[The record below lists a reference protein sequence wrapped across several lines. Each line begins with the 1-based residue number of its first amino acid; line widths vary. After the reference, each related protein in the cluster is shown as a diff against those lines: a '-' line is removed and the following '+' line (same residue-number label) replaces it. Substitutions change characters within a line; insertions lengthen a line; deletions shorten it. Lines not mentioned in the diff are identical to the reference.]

1 MIDRRWPGAALMRIW
16 RLPFLVAYLALSGC
30 VIGYGPCL
38 FQQPVKNT
46 LTGHVHFRDY
56 PGPDGLDNVPVL
68 SLDRTAYIYAPAQSH
83 HCLPANDVQLVG
95 VAEFPPNVIENSH
108 VTVDGVLFQ
117 AGSGRQHTPFLMNV
131 TTILPIPAR
140 H

>member
-1 MIDRRWPGAALMRIW
+1 MTDRRSSGAALKRIW
-16 RLPFLVAYLALSGC
+16 RDSLLGACLGLSGC

-56 PGPDGLDNVPVL
+56 PAPDGLDNVPVL
-68 SLDRTAYIYAPAQSH
+68 SLDRTAYVYAPAQSH
-83 HCLPANDVQLVG
+83 HCLAANDLQLVG

-117 AGSGRQHTPFLMNV
+117 AGSGRQHTPFLINV

>member
-1 MIDRRWPGAALMRIW
+1 MRAW
-16 RLPFLVAYLALSGC
+16 RLSFMGASLVLSGC

-46 LTGHVHFRDY
+46 LAGRVHFRDY
-56 PGPDGLDNVPVL
+56 PSADGIDNVPVL
-68 SLDRTAYIYAPAQSH
+68 ALDKTAYIYAPAESH

-95 VAEFPPNVIENSH
+95 VAEFPQNVIENTH
-108 VTVDGVLFQ
+108 VSVDGRLFQ
-117 AGSGRQHTPFLMNV
+117 AASDHQHTDFLINV
-131 TTILPIPAR
+131 ITILPIPAA

>member
-1 MIDRRWPGAALMRIW
+1 MRIW

-83 HCLPANDVQLVG
+83 HCLPANDVQLIG

>member
-1 MIDRRWPGAALMRIW
+1 MMRIW
-16 RLPFLVAYLALSGC
+16 RWSFIGAYLGLSGC

-56 PGPDGLDNVPVL
+56 PAADGMDNVPVL

-83 HCLPANDVQLVG
+83 HCMGANDVQLVG
-95 VAEFPPNVIENSH
+95 VAEFPQNDIENSH
-108 VTVDGVLFQ
+108 VSVDGRLFQ
-117 AGSGRQHTPFLMNV
+117 ASSNRQHTPFLLDV
-131 TTILPIPAR
+131 ITILPTPSA

>member
-1 MIDRRWPGAALMRIW
+1 MTDRRSSGAVLMRIW
-16 RLPFLVAYLALSGC
+16 RASLLGACLGLSGC

-56 PGPDGLDNVPVL
+56 PAPDGLDNVPVL
-68 SLDRTAYIYAPAQSH
+68 SLDRTAYVYAPAQSH
-83 HCLPANDVQLVG
+83 HCLAANDLQLVG

>member
-1 MIDRRWPGAALMRIW
+1 MRIW
-16 RLPFLVAYLALSGC
+16 RVSLLGAYFGVSGC

-46 LTGHVHFRDY
+46 LTGHVHFRDFAA
-56 PGPDGLDNVPVL
+56 PDGLDNVPVL

-117 AGSGRQHTPFLMNV
+117 AGSGRQHTPFLINV

>member
-1 MIDRRWPGAALMRIW
+1 MTDRRSSGAALMRIW
-16 RLPFLVAYLALSGC
+16 RDSLLGACFGLSGC

-56 PGPDGLDNVPVL
+56 PAPDGLDNVPVL

-83 HCLPANDVQLVG
+83 HCLAANDLQLIG

-131 TTILPIPAR
+131 TTILPIPTQ

>member
-1 MIDRRWPGAALMRIW
+1 MRIW

-83 HCLPANDVQLVG
+83 HCLPANDVQLIG

-108 VTVDGVLFQ
+108 VTVDGTLFQ
-117 AGSGRQHTPFLMNV
+117 SGSGRQHTPFLMNV
-131 TTILPIPAR
+131 TTILPIPVR

>member
-1 MIDRRWPGAALMRIW
+1 MRAW
-16 RLPFLVAYLALSGC
+16 RLSFIGAYLGLSGC

-56 PGPDGLDNVPVL
+56 ASRDGMDNVPVL
-68 SLDRTAYIYAPAQSH
+68 ALDRTAYLYAPAESH

-95 VAEFPPNVIENSH
+95 VAEFPQNVIENTH
-108 VTVDGVLFQ
+108 VSVEGTLFQ
-117 AGSGRQHTPFLMNV
+117 AASDHQHTAFLMNV
-131 TTILPIPAR
+131 NTILPITAP

>member
-1 MIDRRWPGAALMRIW
+1 MRIW
-16 RLPFLVAYLALSGC
+16 RVSLLGAYLGLSGC

-56 PGPDGLDNVPVL
+56 PAPDGLDNVPVL

-83 HCLPANDVQLVG
+83 HCLAANDVQLVG